1 MCSLTVTADE
11 NVQEVAFSSDPS
23 GSQIALLTASWKVIF
38 VQLPPNGRGSTSI
51 LGTVQLE

>member
-23 GSQIALLTASWKVIF
+23 GCQIALLTASSKVIF
-38 VQLPPNGRGSTSI
+38 MQLPPNGRGPTSI
-51 LGTVQLE
+51 LGTIQLK